1 MLGIDRFITTRLP
14 VSTKFNFYLF
24 IIFAGESAVAKV
36 RGDPADEHLP
46 AAGDRPDA
54 KSDQRGA
61 SHSAGFEAGHRRND
75 HNEREFEGRLG
86 SDVRRAHTPAV
97 EKGEQNKR

>member
-1 MLGIDRFITTRLP
+1 MHYNKTP
-14 VSTKFNFYLF
+14 SPKFNFYLF
-24 IIFAGESAVAKV
+24 IIFAGKSAIAKV

-61 SHSAGFEAGHRRND
+61 SHFAGSEAGNRRND
-75 HNEREFEGRLG
+75 HNEREFEGRPG
-86 SDVRRAHTPAV
+86 SDVRCKNTPAV
-97 EKGEQNKR
+97 EKGGENKR